1 MVTEESIAPNPV
13 PAAPVLR
20 SAPVSEGGKFACPHC
35 YQKMEMTPRPHLVEI
50 TCPSCKSAFRLQGR
64 IGHYRLERKA
74 GSGGMGVVFQ
84 ARDEALDRLVAIKM
98 LYEDTTA
105 DDRRFQVLL
114 QEARAAAATR
124 HPAVVD
130 IYHFGTAG
138 GHPYLVMEWMPGGS
152 LQDWLKP
159 EHKPTEVQ
167 VLDVASSILQGLE
180 KCHANRLVHG
190 DLKPANILFDA
201 DGNAK
206 ISDFGIAHFRGV
218 STPSSSHGTP
228 FYVAPEKVK
237 LGQEDLRSDLYGVG
251 AILWHLLAGRP
262 PFNADSVQETIR
274 LRLTQPP
281 PDLRA
286 ANPAISPETSQLVK
300 RLMDPEPSSRVYNYQ
315 AIRMLLFKA
324 RTSAARRA
332 TRALTAEPVSP
343 AGAATT
349 GSLRRILTSLWG
361 GKRR

>member
-1 MVTEESIAPNPV
+1 MVTEEILSTEPP
-13 PAAPVLR
+13 PEAAPLR
-20 SAPVSEGGKFACPHC
+20 SAPQSESGKFSCPHC
-35 YQKMEMTPRPHLVEI
+35 FQKMEMTPRPHLVEV
-50 TCPSCKSAFRLQGR
+50 TCPSCRATFQLQGR

-130 IYHFGTAG
+130 IHHFGTAG

-152 LQDWLKP
+152 LHDWLQP
-159 EHKPTEVQ
+159 EHKPTELR
-167 VLDVASSILQGLE
+167 VLNVAESILQGLE

-201 DGNAK
+201 EGNAK

-218 STPSSSHGTP
+218 TTPSSSHGTP

-262 PFNADSVQETIR
+262 PFNGATVQETVR

-286 ANPAISPETSQLVK
+286 ANPSVSPETNLLVR
-300 RLMDPEPSSRVYNYQ
+300 RLMDPEPSSRLFNYQ
-315 AIRMLLFKA
+315 AIRMHLFKA

-332 TRALTAEPVSP
+332 SRALSADPVP
-343 AGAATT
+343 RAGAETT
-349 GSLRRILTSLWG
+349 GSLRRMLSNLWG

>member
-1 MVTEESIAPNPV
+1 MVTEQIMSTEPA
-13 PAAPVLR
+13 PAAHSRRV
-20 SAPVSEGGKFACPHC
+20 APISEAGKFSCPHC
-35 YQKMEMTPRPHLVEI
+35 FQKLEATPRPHLVEVDCP
-50 TCPSCKSAFRLQGR
+50 TCRETFQLQGR
-64 IGHYRLERKA
+64 IGHYRLERRA
-74 GSGGMGVVFQ
+74 GSGGMGVVFL
-84 ARDEALDRLVAIKM
+84 ARDEALDRPVAIKM

-105 DDRRFQVLL
+105 EDRRFQVLL
-114 QEARAAAATR
+114 HEARAAAATR

-152 LQDWLKP
+152 LHDWLKP
-159 EHKPTEVQ
+159 GVTRTEVQ
-167 VLDVASSILQGLE
+167 ILDVAGAILQGLE

-262 PFNADSVQETIR
+262 PFNADTVQETIR
-274 LRLTQPP
+274 MRLTQPP

-286 ANPAISPETSQLVK
+286 ANPAVCPETSLLVR
-300 RLMDPEPSSRVYNYQ
+300 RLMDPHPANRLFNYQ
-315 AIRMLLFKA
+315 AIRMHLFKA
-324 RTSAARRA
+324 RSAAARQAAR
-332 TRALTAEPVSP
+332 P
-343 AGAATT
+343 APAASRGNGQDTT
-349 GSLRRILTSLWG
+349 GSLRRMLTSLWG
-361 GKRR
+361 NRRS

>member
-1 MVTEESIAPNPV
+1 MVTEEILSSESAHVAP
-13 PAAPVLR
+13 ALR
-20 SAPVSEGGKFACPHC
+20 SAPQSEGGKFSCPHC
-35 YQKMEMTPRPHLVEI
+35 FQKMEMTPQPHLVEI
-50 TCPSCKSAFRLQGR
+50 ACPSCQATFQLQGR

-84 ARDEALDRLVAIKM
+84 AHDEALDRLVAIKM

-152 LQDWLKP
+152 LHDWLKP
-159 EHKPTEVQ
+159 EHKPTELQ
-167 VLDVASSILQGLE
+167 VLEVAGSILQGLE
-180 KCHANRLVHG
+180 KCHGNRLVHG

-201 DGNAK
+201 SGNAK

-218 STPSSSHGTP
+218 SSPSSSHGTP
-228 FYVAPEKVK
+228 FYVAPEKVE
-237 LGQEDLRSDLYGVG
+237 LGQEDLRSDLYGIG

-262 PFNADSVQETIR
+262 PFNADTVQETVR
-274 LRLTQPP
+274 LRLTRPP

-286 ANPAISPETSQLVK
+286 ANPAISPETSLLVR
-300 RLMDPEPSSRVYNYQ
+300 RLMDPEPSSRLFNYQ
-315 AIRMLLFKA
+315 AIRMHLFKA
-324 RTSAARRA
+324 RAAAARRA
-332 TRALTAEPVSP
+332 SRGLAAEPTP
-343 AGAATT
+343 RADPT
-349 GSLRRILTSLWG
+349 GSLRRMISSLWG